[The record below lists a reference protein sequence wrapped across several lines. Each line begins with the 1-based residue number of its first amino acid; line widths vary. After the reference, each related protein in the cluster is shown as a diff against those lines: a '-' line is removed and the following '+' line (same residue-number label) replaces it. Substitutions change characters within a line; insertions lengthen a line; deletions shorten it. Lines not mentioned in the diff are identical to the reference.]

1 MKINE
6 VCKLTGLSAKTV
18 RFYEEKGLIRPQS
31 DERDGKRWRDY
42 SEQDVA
48 LLRAISELR
57 RAMFSVADIREM
69 LDHPERLAEIVRR
82 HGRSLEQM
90 HQRLASLCAAFG
102 AEAVAGAGDI
112 VQLAGALH
120 SAAAELPLPETDMNP
135 HFRRLDELEAEL
147 TPPPRRRTR
156 AKVFTRGFAIFAAAL
171 VALSA
176 AAGALAWLFGT
187 VEYGGERLRI
197 ASRDAE
203 GRYTVVTLRSAEDGE
218 RGVNLFTYDIWS
230 VETALEYGYQI
241 PDDAATILEV
251 RSAAFVQSGGLVTS
265 YDLVVYG
272 REDGSA
278 VALMWHDGEEI
289 ARSESEYAELV
300 EFSDAEAAGALAL
313 IRDGNSIASP
323 RDVTLTALVASAVI
337 LLLTAGARMIVPV
350 FSGGGNRTLEMA
362 TMQGIGG
369 IQAGERSTAFGQV
382 NASPMEKGYVI
393 RDDHDGE
400 L

>member
-6 VCKLTGLSAKTV
+6 VCKLTGLTAKTI
-18 RFYEEKGLIRPQS
+18 RFYEAKGLISPTS

-42 SEQDVA
+42 SERDVV
-48 LLRAISELR
+48 LLGAISELR
-57 RAMFSVADIREM
+57 RALFTINDIKEM
-69 LDHPERLAEIVRR
+69 LDHPDELTAVVSR
-82 HGRSLEQM
+82 HGRSLD
-90 HQRLASLCAAFG
+90 RLHDQLVGLRAAFRSG
-102 AEAVAGAGDI
+102 EVARAGD
-112 VQLAGALH
+112 VLELAGALH
-120 SAAAELPLPETDMNP
+120 SAAAELPLPEIDMNP
-135 HFRRLDELEAEL
+135 HFRHLDELEAEL
-147 TPPPRRRTR
+147 SPAPRRIRT
-156 AKVFTRGFAIFAAAL
+156 KVFTRGYIIFAAVL
-171 VALSA
+171 LALSA

-300 EFSDAEAAGALAL
+300 EFSDAEAAGVLAL

-369 IQAGERSTAFGQV
+369 IQAGERSTAFEQV